1 MKSEQFEQNDEPLRR
16 VLSGW
21 PVEAALPP
29 RFQEGVWRRIE
40 LNETQTKSWT
50 QVFARLLAGIG
61 TPRMATSYVV
71 VLLLAGIL
79 AGYWQA
85 RISNAH
91 AEEVLSA
98 RYVQLVDPYQS
109 PHH

>member
-1 MKSEQFEQNDEPLRR
+1 MNSQEFDQNDASLRR
-16 VLSGW
+16 LLRRW
-21 PVEAALPP
+21 PVRTPLPP
-29 RFQEGVWRRIE
+29 RFQEAVWRRIE
-40 LNETQTKSWT
+40 LNESQADRWPLFLS
-50 QVFARLLAGIG
+50 RLLASIARPGL
-61 TPRMATSYVV
+61 ATSYVM

-85 RISNAH
+85 RVSNAH

-98 RYVQLVDPYQS
+98 RYVQLVDPYRS